1 MSCSC
6 LYKMPLRHMIKHP
19 LQTLE
24 DLKLNIKYSVQRIRR
39 GWCDRDTFDI
49 DMWFLNIFPEMLT
62 YFKEKALGY
71 PAYYIYDKEMTEDEW
86 DDILDEMIKCFKK
99 AGYTKHG
106 RYTDEAVACKN
117 RGFELLSKYF
127 YFLWD

>member
-1 MSCSC
+1 MLSCFK
-6 LYKMPLRHMIKHP
+6 YKMPLRYIITHP
-19 LQTLE
+19 LQSFE
-24 DLKLNIKYSVQRIRR
+24 DLYLIFKYSMQRIRR
-39 GWCDRDTFDI
+39 GWCDSDTFDM
-49 DMWFLNIFPEMLT
+49 DMWFLNVFPEMLK
-62 YFKEKALGY
+62 YFRNNLHGY
-71 PAYYIYDKEMTEDEW
+71 PAYIHGKEMTQDKW
-86 DDILDEMIKCFKK
+86 NAIIDEMITCFEK